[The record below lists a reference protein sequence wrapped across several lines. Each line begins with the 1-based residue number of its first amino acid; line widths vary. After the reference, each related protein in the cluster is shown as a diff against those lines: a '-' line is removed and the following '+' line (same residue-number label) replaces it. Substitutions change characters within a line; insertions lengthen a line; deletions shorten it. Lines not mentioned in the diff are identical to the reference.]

1 MVNKIEFIKFRIEK
15 ESKKKWKKF
24 CLEKQISLSS
34 LIIKSVENKIL
45 DDERRQILAFIEKQ
59 DNFFVKVETNIN
71 QVAKVANAQKFISS
85 DELKIF
91 NEKMNTVIDLKQ
103 KQNGIFQKIY
113 SLIADDR

>member
-15 ESKKKWKKF
+15 ESKNKWKKF